1 MGMKVIDL
9 RPPPACL
16 KSSRLKFS
24 FTKNSLFSQI
34 KQNSIKLA
42 IKLRIDLFIA
52 LKEVFYRQRRK
63 FVDQNPASC
72 ATQTALLHSMQLLL
86 CAGDIELNHGP
97 NSNNTQSHN

>member
-1 MGMKVIDL
+1 MKVIDL
-9 RPPPACL
+9 RPPACL
-16 KSSRLKFS
+16 KNYRLKFS
-24 FTKNSLFSQI
+24 LFTKKSLFSQI